1 LQVTSAILIIILSVV
16 ALLFVALLRMG
27 KLARI
32 KVSLKS
38 VPVTF
43 TFEAGA
49 DSKLG
54 EIPPGEDELKDTA
67 PVGKERRQGRSSG
80 LPEPAGH
87 A

>member
-1 LQVTSAILIIILSVV
+1 MTALSSLKVIQRLQASWNGL
-16 ALLFVALLRMG
+16 
-27 KLARI
+27 
-32 KVSLKS
+32 SLKS

-43 TFEAGA
+43 TFEARA

-54 EIPPGEDELKDTA
+54 EIPPGEDEPKDTA